1 MSKIN
6 IDRIVKD
13 IKSRTT
19 YLTPIIEAVCN
30 SVDAIGTNRTDGYI
44 KIIVKRDR
52 QTTTDGQADA
62 NGNIVAIDI
71 IDNGIGFTDEN
82 ADSFDTF
89 RSGYKMQQ
97 GGKGFGRFMYLKY
110 FRSVSIDSV
119 FEENGLLKRREFTFG
134 HKSEIIENEIITIL
148 EEQQQT
154 GSILHLSSIINPEEP
169 DKGLDVI
176 ARKLVEKLLVIFAT
190 QSETTP
196 TITIMEEDE
205 SNPIVLNDY
214 VDREL
219 DIVQVGDDVPLQ
231 IQGRDNTK
239 YDFIVKAYKIY
250 FSAIT
255 NKICLTANQREV
267 TDVSL
272 HTYVPEFKETMSEI
286 DSEGHQKNFMVKA
299 YVIGKYLDDNVTTE
313 RDSFN
318 FDKEEDSLFGISEKT
333 ICQRVAQI
341 CKDLFNDDMS
351 ARYTAKKNRIENYVI
366 TSAPWNKTLLDSM
379 DMKSIPVGIDDFELE
394 MLFRKK
400 KFELEQQSRIE
411 IKEVLNRQDN
421 EDVAENIQEIM
432 AHVSE
437 IQKSNLVQYVCKRK
451 EILLLFN
458 KLRQRLEDGSA
469 HKENEIHNLIFP
481 MIKTD
486 RVVEY
491 DDHNL
496 WMLDE
501 RFAFTKY
508 IASDKVISK
517 KDKKEPDL
525 AIIYK
530 ERMFFRNGENNMLS
544 PVCIV
549 EFKRPKRKD
558 YTAEENPIT
567 QACKYSRKILEGK
580 LEMPDGLEPV
590 KVSKESTPVYIYVVS
605 DITPK
610 IKEFAE
616 DASLT
621 VSPDKEGYFGYMPNY
636 HAYVEVMSYKK
647 MYEDAVMRNRIFF
660 EKLGIN
666 AD

>member
-30 SVDAIGTNRTDGYI
+30 SIDAIGNNRKDGYV
-44 KIIVKRDR
+44 KIIVKRDH
-52 QTTTDGQADA
+52 QTTTDEQSNA

-71 IDNGIGFTDEN
+71 VDNGVGFTDDN

-89 RSGYKMQQ
+89 RSGYKIQQ

-110 FRSVSIDSV
+110 FRCVTIDSV
-119 FEENGLLKRREFTFG
+119 YKDNGKLKRREFTFG
-134 HKSEIIENEIITIL
+134 HKSDIIENEKISDVD
-148 EEQQQT
+148 EHVST
-154 GSILHLSSIINPEEP
+154 GSILHLSSIINIEEI

-214 VDREL
+214 IGKNS
-219 DIVQVGDDVPLQ
+219 DIVQVCSDIPLQ
-231 IQGRDNTK
+231 IKGRDSK
-239 YDFIVKAYKIY
+239 EYDFIIKVYKIY

-267 TDVSL
+267 SDVSL
-272 HTYVPEFKETMSEI
+272 HAYVPEFKDTMSET
-286 DSEGHQKNFMVKA
+286 DSAGHQKNFMVKA
-299 YVIGKYLDDNVTTE
+299 YVLGKYLDDNVTTE
-313 RDSFN
+313 RDAFN
-318 FDKEEDSLFGISEKT
+318 FDKDEESIFGISERT

-341 CKDLFNDDMS
+341 CKDLFGSDMS
-351 ARYTAKKNRIENYVI
+351 ERYIAKKNRIENYVI
-366 TSAPWNKTLLDSM
+366 TSAPWNKTLLASM
-379 DMKSIPVGIDDFELE
+379 DMESIPVGIDDFELE
-394 MLFRKK
+394 MLFRKR

-411 IKEVLNRQDN
+411 IKEVLEKQDD
-421 EDVAENIQEIM
+421 EDIDDNIQEIM
-432 AHVSE
+432 AHVNE

-451 EILLLFN
+451 EILSLFN
-458 KLRQRLEDGSA
+458 RLRRRLENGST

-486 RVVEY
+486 REVEY
-491 DDHNL
+491 DEHNL

-501 RFAFTKY
+501 RFAFTQY
-508 IASDKVISK
+508 IASDKIISK
-517 KDKKEPDL
+517 KVKKEPDL
-525 AIIYK
+525 AIIFK
-530 ERMFFRNGENNMLS
+530 ERMFYRNGENNMLS

-590 KVSKESTPVYIYVVS
+590 KVSKDSTPVYIYIVC

-610 IKEFAE
+610 IKEFA
-616 DASLT
+616 DNASLT
-621 VSPDKEGYFGYMPNY
+621 ESPDKEGYFGYMPNY

-647 MYEDAVMRNRIFF
+647 MYDDALMRNRIFF

-666 AD
+666 VD

>member
-13 IKSRTT
+13 IKSKTT

-30 SVDAIGTNRTDGYI
+30 SVDAIGNNRTDGYV
-44 KIIVKRDR
+44 KIIVKRDH
-52 QTTTDGQADA
+52 QTSTDGQTETA
-62 NGNIVAIDI
+62 GSVVAIDV
-71 IDNGIGFTDEN
+71 IDNGVGFTDDN

-89 RSGYKMQQ
+89 KSGYKIQQ

-119 FEENGLLKRREFTFG
+119 YEQDGQLKRREFTFG
-134 HKSEIIENEIITIL
+134 HKSEIIENERITDV
-148 EEQQQT
+148 EGQEST
-154 GSILHLSSIINPEEP
+154 GSVLHLSSIINSDEP

-214 VDREL
+214 IGKNSGV
-219 DIVQVGDDVPLQ
+219 VQVGKDVPLQ
-231 IQGRDNTK
+231 IKGRDCK
-239 YDFIVKAYKIY
+239 EYDFTVKVYKIY

-267 TDVSL
+267 SDVSL
-272 HTYVPEFKETMSEI
+272 HIYVPEFKETLSET
-286 DSEGHQKNFMVKA
+286 DSEGHQRNFMVKA

-313 RDSFN
+313 RDAFN
-318 FDKEEDSLFGISEKT
+318 FDKEVDSLFGISEKT

-341 CKDLFNDDMS
+341 CKDMFGDDMS
-351 ARYTAKKNRIENYVI
+351 ERYTAKKNRIENYVI
-366 TSAPWNKTLLDSM
+366 TSAPWNKTLLSSM
-379 DMKSIPVGIDDFELE
+379 DMECIPVGIDDFELE

-400 KFELEQQSRIE
+400 KYELEEQSRIE
-411 IKEVLNRQDN
+411 IKEILDKQEGEEID
-421 EDVAENIQEIM
+421 ANIQEIM
-432 AHVSE
+432 AHVNE

-451 EILLLFN
+451 EILSLFN
-458 KLRQRLEDGSA
+458 KLRRRLEDGSA

-486 RVVEY
+486 REVEY

-501 RFAFTKY
+501 RFAFTQY
-508 IASDKVISK
+508 IASDKVISI

-530 ERMFFRNGENNMLS
+530 ERMFYRNGENNMLS

-549 EFKRPKRKD
+549 EFKRPKRKE
-558 YTAEENPIT
+558 YTADENPIT
-567 QACKYSRKILEGK
+567 QACKYSRKILDGK

-590 KVSKESTPVYIYVVS
+590 KVSKESTPVYIYIVS

-610 IKEFAE
+610 IAEFA
-616 DASLT
+616 DNASLT
-621 VSPDKEGYFGYMPNY
+621 KSPDNEGYFGYMPSY

-647 MYEDAVMRNRIFF
+647 MYEDALMRNRIFF

-666 AD
+666 VD